1 MDTYG
6 TRRQLC
12 CSRSG
17 VRHVSDTDTL
27 PILGCP
33 CFTDAD
39 PWTLRGAHLILKF
52 WEPNLNW
59 NEIDFSKSTFWI
71 QVHGLPSLWQN
82 KPNLTRIGNKVGTV
96 IEVDLIGEPP
106 PRWFP
111 IRTCPGGDRY
121 LSSSKPRKLITN
133 SFGHKIPAFGP
144 WMRSENEYL
153 PPEIYAK
160 PASGMTPP
168 STVVVGENTTT
179 PPRDQAFVLDH
190 AVGGT
195 VQVCPSASTT
205 VREPPITSFLPV
217 GPGQANH
224 NPETSP
230 GDRASEKKEA
240 HNLTSNDQPPP
251 NSPRTISIPSQ
262 NQPKRKATPSKS
274 PNPQSIPSPTL
285 QKRKATCPVP
295 EHLDDHEPDY
305 SKAPVAEATY
315 FDPETVTIVP
325 PFMFGSLS
333 SLVARS
339 NEICSEEEVRAL
351 KAQIRGGNPRIVFL
365 SETKAN
371 EDRMQ
376 VVAKKIGFQ
385 NFIAIGPKGRVGGVC
400 LFWENDLELDFYGPP
415 YKAKR
420 LKAWINLRALLET
433 IQGPWLCCGDFNVMM
448 DDSEKEGGVSRG
460 ISLHGV
466 IVDGEETPFVSGW
479 TEGITNI
486 EWRLAFPKANVIHL
500 GAINSDHCPL
510 LIDTNPED
518 SFSPRPFRFEAVWAK
533 DPRCYEVI
541 NQAWKKQFVGSAGF
555 QLFQKQRVTAEALKH
570 WNKMVFG
577 HCQTRIS
584 ELTTTIEEVQANPPT
599 EANLRLEAKLQ
610 CDLNGWLAK
619 LEIVWKQKSR
629 ELWLKEGN
637 RNSKFFHLSTIIHR
651 RRNAIDVIKGDNG
664 VWIVNRKEIK
674 DFVVDKFQDL
684 FTEDQVM
691 FPAGLEQLISPSIT
705 DVDND
710 KLCSIPTP
718 VEIKEVVFGMY
729 SDKAPGPDGLPA
741 LFYKRYWS
749 IVGKSVCDAVLNF
762 FKSGHLLTEVNNTF
776 IVLIPKTQS
785 PSSVNHYRPISLC
798 NTVYKIIAKILVS
811 RIRPVL
817 DSLISPCQSAFIPDR
832 WIVENQLI
840 VQEILHSFKKR
851 KVKGGFVALKVD
863 LQKAY
868 DRVNWSFLKEV
879 LYRFGFHEKFIMWI
893 MQCVTKVSFSILIN
907 GGKTKS
913 FIPSRG
919 LRQGDPLSPYLFIL
933 CQEVLS
939 RLIERSFA
947 SGAIHGVK
955 MNTNGPAFTHV
966 MYADDLMLFAKAT
979 TRELPTLVLLC
990 LLQEAAQ
997 KISSFCKIGW
1007 NQSSKDGG
1015 FVINWM
1021 QQQEDSGGSP
1031 IENQVHIW
1039 LGRHGTTSA
1048 APKDRNSLCIKA
1060 LRNKYKVDREW
1071 MHREAPKNASPT
1083 WRAIERLKA
1092 LISKGACYI
1101 VGDGARIDIWKDP
1114 WVPWLPDFLP
1124 KPRYGSVSGC
1134 LVVACLIN
1142 QNSRSWNLSLLHE
1155 LFDETSV
1162 DAITKIPIPSTP
1174 SPDKL
1179 VWIHEP
1185 KGLFS
1190 VKVGH
1195 GNPKCPLCL
1204 TEDESIEH
1212 LFFKCN
1218 FARAMWF
1225 GLSWALRPD
1234 LINVASCSDIV
1245 ELVVNPPMRPG
1256 ENSCKSLKQSLEL
1269 RMAEHLSRLD
1279 GIDNSAVPDN
1289 LFWMA
1294 PPADVTK
1301 LNTDVAVRGNRST
1314 IAVIARGESGA
1325 VVKAWAKVVDIE
1337 DPLVAEAIAIKW
1349 ALELAE
1355 SESFPNVIVES
1366 DSKICIDN
1374 FSDNS
1379 TSSYWKI
1386 DALIPDVH
1394 RLALH
1399 FLSCCFAWVKREANM
1414 VAHELAQS
1422 FSALSSVFSCNATSL
1437 PPSVFAAWKRDLLGL
1452 SLA

>member
-1 MDTYG
+1 MAASETEISSA
-6 TRRQLC
+6 RK
-12 CSRSG
+12 
-17 VRHVSDTDTL
+17 
-27 PILGCP
+27 
-33 CFTDAD
+33 
-39 PWTLRGAHLILKF
+39 RGAKM
-52 WEPNLNW
+52 
-59 NEIDFSKSTFWI
+59 
-71 QVHGLPSLWQN
+71 GL
-82 KPNLTRIGNKVGTV
+82 V
-96 IEVDLIGEPP
+96 
-106 PRWFP
+106 
-111 IRTCPGGDRY
+111 
-121 LSSSKPRKLITN
+121 
-133 SFGHKIPAFGP
+133 
-144 WMRSENEYL
+144 
-153 PPEIYAK
+153 
-160 PASGMTPP
+160 
-168 STVVVGENTTT
+168 
-179 PPRDQAFVLDH
+179 
-190 AVGGT
+190 
-195 VQVCPSASTT
+195 
-205 VREPPITSFLPV
+205 
-217 GPGQANH
+217 
-224 NPETSP
+224 
-230 GDRASEKKEA
+230 
-240 HNLTSNDQPPP
+240 
-251 NSPRTISIPSQ
+251 
-262 NQPKRKATPSKS
+262 
-274 PNPQSIPSPTL
+274 
-285 QKRKATCPVP
+285 
-295 EHLDDHEPDY
+295 
-305 SKAPVAEATY
+305 
-315 FDPETVTIVP
+315 
-325 PFMFGSLS
+325 
-333 SLVARS
+333 
-339 NEICSEEEVRAL
+339 
-351 KAQIRGGNPRIVFL
+351 
-365 SETKAN
+365 
-371 EDRMQ
+371 
-376 VVAKKIGFQ
+376 
-385 NFIAIGPKGRVGGVC
+385 
-400 LFWENDLELDFYGPP
+400 EL
-415 YKAKR
+415 
-420 LKAWINLRALLET
+420 
-433 IQGPWLCCGDFNVMM
+433 
-448 DDSEKEGGVSRG
+448 
-460 ISLHGV
+460 
-466 IVDGEETPFVSGW
+466 
-479 TEGITNI
+479 
-486 EWRLAFPKANVIHL
+486 
-500 GAINSDHCPL
+500 
-510 LIDTNPED
+510 
-518 SFSPRPFRFEAVWAK
+518 
-533 DPRCYEVI
+533 
-541 NQAWKKQFVGSAGF
+541 
-555 QLFQKQRVTAEALKH
+555 
-570 WNKMVFG
+570 
-577 HCQTRIS
+577 
-584 ELTTTIEEVQANPPT
+584 
-599 EANLRLEAKLQ
+599 
-610 CDLNGWLAK
+610 
-619 LEIVWKQKSR
+619 
-629 ELWLKEGN
+629 
-637 RNSKFFHLSTIIHR
+637 
-651 RRNAIDVIKGDNG
+651 
-664 VWIVNRKEIK
+664 
-674 DFVVDKFQDL
+674 
-684 FTEDQVM
+684 
-691 FPAGLEQLISPSIT
+691 
-705 DVDND
+705 
-710 KLCSIPTP
+710 
-718 VEIKEVVFGMY
+718 IKEVVFGMY
-729 SDKAPGPDGLPA
+729 NDKAPGPDGLPA

-762 FKSGHLLTEVNNTF
+762 FKSGHLLTE
-776 IVLIPKTQS
+776 
-785 PSSVNHYRPISLC
+785 
-798 NTVYKIIAKILVS
+798 IIAKILVS

-913 FIPSRG
+913 FILPVG

-979 TRELPTLVLLC
+979 TCEVQVLDECLEKYCEWFGQLINREKSGLIFSKLVVRERKRAIKLELNMKAISTAATYLSAPLFTSRSRTKDFKFLQDRLESKLKGWRCKSLSWAGRSTLIKSVAQALPTYTFASSDVPVAVCDKLDAATRRFWWKPNRESGSYLAWKAWDHLC
-990 LLQEAAQ
+990 SPKGLFETSTKLIGNGCIEKIQ
-997 KISSFCKIGW
+997 KIL
-1007 NQSSKDGG
+1007 
-1015 FVINWM
+1015 
-1021 QQQEDSGGSP
+1021 P
-1031 IENQVHIW
+1031 
-1039 LGRHGTTSA
+1039 R
-1048 APKDRNSLCIKA
+1048 PR
-1060 LRNKYKVDREW
+1060 
-1071 MHREAPKNASPT
+1071 
-1083 WRAIERLKA
+1083 RAIERLKA
-1092 LISKGACYI
+1092 LIIKGACYI

-1114 WVPWLPDFLP
+1114 WVPLASRLSAKTKVWL
-1124 KPRYGSVSGC
+1124 V
-1134 LVVACLIN
+1134 N
-1142 QNSRSWNLSLLHE
+1142 
-1155 LFDETSV
+1155 
-1162 DAITKIPIPSTP
+1162 AITKIPIPSTP

-1190 VKVGH
+1190 VKSAYKCNQLEHPHISGSNIWSKLWKLNLHERSKMFIWRLGSGVLPTNLNFFLRVGH

-1256 ENSCKSLKQSLEL
+1256 ENSCKSLKQRLSIHFALTLEHIWTCRNKAMEL
-1269 RMAEHLSRLD
+1269 ITALSQ
-1279 GIDNSAVPDN
+1279 IN

-1437 PPSVFAAWKRDLLGL
+1437 PPSVFEAWKRDLLGL